1 MEGFLKYVGS
11 LDIYAIEQLVS
22 HGVDLTLKNRFD
34 APATNRFY
42 PKANIFHSIPRQL
55 HIATSRV
62 RTFDGDW
69 AFPVWD

>member
-1 MEGFLKYVGS
+1 MEKALPVEGFSKYVGS

-42 PKANIFHSIPRQL
+42 SEAMLSLNTPSAPYSHFQSENL
-55 HIATSRV
+55 
-62 RTFDGDW
+62 GW
-69 AFPVWD
+69 

>member
-1 MEGFLKYVGS
+1 MEKALPVEGFSKYVGS

-42 PKANIFHSIPRQL
+42 SEAMLSLNTPSVPYTHFQCESL
-55 HIATSRV
+55 
-62 RTFDGDW
+62 GW
-69 AFPVWD
+69 